1 MRTLPIPPAPELIVD
16 GEKPEA
22 PKRFQVVRYASDALL
37 ETNLNRLSDE
47 GYELRKVNGEWIDE
61 PKDPQPSEHTMDA
74 LRYYFVNRHSPAKT
88 TSTQVRYS

>member
-47 GYELRKVNGEWIDE
+47 GYELRKITYDCDLERGAWAAVLEN
-61 PKDPQPSEHTMDA
+61 PSIP
-74 LRYYFVNRHSPAKT
+74 RGR
-88 TSTQVRYS
+88 